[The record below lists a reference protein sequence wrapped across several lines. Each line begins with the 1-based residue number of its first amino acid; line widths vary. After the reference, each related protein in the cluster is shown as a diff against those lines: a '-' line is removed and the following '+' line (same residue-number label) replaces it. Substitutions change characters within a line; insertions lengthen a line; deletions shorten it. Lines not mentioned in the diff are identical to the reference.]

1 MCQVGPEPEA
11 WHAPFCG
18 AARILKMRILPPMA
32 IGGVLLAAPGAGRRH
47 WSPTTAE
54 RGAHS
59 SGRAPS
65 RKRKQRLR
73 LPSRSFPFS
82 HYPPYIPIEENN
94 TENISLH
101 KTLVPESWSTSE
113 NLGSI
118 NIDKLPRSLVDD
130 SQLGIWSLASLDAKR

>member
-73 LPSRSFPFS
+73 LPSRSFPFPTT
-82 HYPPYIPIEENN
+82 HPIFQ
-94 TENISLH
+94 LK
-101 KTLVPESWSTSE
+101 KTTQRTFHCTRYLSQRAWSTSE

-130 SQLGIWSLASLDAKR
+130 SQLGIWNLASLDAKR